1 MRRDYKYRKK
11 SIEMASIAETET
23 DDETETDYDGR
34 TFWFKE
40 DEVEEV
46 EIKIERRP
54 DVFPT
59 FENAI
64 DMITLE
70 KLERPVVTTC
80 GHVFSYDTLKKWLTM
95 NDTCPKCRTMI
106 KFNKQVVVYLAR
118 PVGRDEEGN
127 VIYHELPP
135 SPLRF

>member
-1 MRRDYKYRKK
+1 
-11 SIEMASIAETET
+11 MASIAEDS

-40 DEVEEV
+40 DEIFEAV

-54 DVFPT
+54 DDIKT
-59 FENAI
+59 FETAI
-64 DMITLE
+64 DMISLE
-70 KLERPVVTTC
+70 KLERPVVTKC
-80 GHVFSYDTLKKWLTM
+80 GHVFSYEPLEEWLTM
-95 NDTCPKCRTMI
+95 NETCPKCRTMI

-135 SPLRF
+135 MCPLRF